1 MKEAEAIQTTAQQAL
16 NIPVVSHRYLIQ
28 VISKQTNQVVHEIPC
43 KSYIGAD
50 RVQDGVELNMDHE
63 LYYTKL
69 VTL

>member
-1 MKEAEAIQTTAQQAL
+1 MTQEAQKPQL

-50 RVQDGVELNMDHE
+50 RVQDGVELNMNHE

>member
-1 MKEAEAIQTTAQQAL
+1 MIEQPQNPTLPTHG
-16 NIPVVSHRYLIQ
+16 VSYRYLIQ
-28 VISKQTNQVVHEIPC
+28 VISKQSNQVIHEIPC

-50 RVQDGVELNMDHE
+50 RVQDGVELNMNHE